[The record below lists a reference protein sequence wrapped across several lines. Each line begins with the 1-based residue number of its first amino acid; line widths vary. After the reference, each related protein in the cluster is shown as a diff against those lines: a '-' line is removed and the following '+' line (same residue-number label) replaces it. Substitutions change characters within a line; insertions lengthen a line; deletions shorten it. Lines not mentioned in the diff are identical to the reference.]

1 MRYDYNEAF
10 RLKMALT
17 IPAIVSQC
25 VLLRL
30 VGART
35 DHRTPAWSRV
45 STGLSENRTRRLR
58 LVTVLVSLLVCVSC
72 AKQKPE
78 AEYRP
83 TTTIRDLMD
92 GVVDPAADTIW
103 NSVGT
108 TISKEGTDEKAPH
121 TDEEWGTV
129 RNGAIELLEASNLL
143 QIPGRHVAMPGQL
156 NNQGIELQPPQI
168 ETLITQDRQA
178 WITFAHG
185 LHDAATQALNA
196 VDAKDPARVLESGDA
211 IDSACEHCHQK
222 YWYPPPVQSHGK

>member
-1 MRYDYNEAF
+1 MKTPFSGLMMALLGVFSLRPLSALTQPQPTASQNEA
-10 RLKMALT
+10 T
-17 IPAIVSQC
+17 
-25 VLLRL
+25 
-30 VGART
+30 
-35 DHRTPAWSRV
+35 
-45 STGLSENRTRRLR
+45 STGFSENRTRRLR
-58 LVTVLVSLLVCVSC
+58 LVTALVSLLVCVSC
-72 AKQKPE
+72 AKQKSE

-108 TISKEGTDEKAPH
+108 TISKEGTEEKAPH

-168 ETLITQDRQA
+168 ETLIAQDRQA
-178 WITFAHG
+178 WIMFAHG
-185 LHDAATQALNA
+185 LHDAAM
-196 VDAKDPARVLESGDA
+196 
-211 IDSACEHCHQK
+211 
-222 YWYPPPVQSHGK
+222 

>member
-1 MRYDYNEAF
+1 MQKGPNQNEA
-10 RLKMALT
+10 T
-17 IPAIVSQC
+17 
-25 VLLRL
+25 
-30 VGART
+30 
-35 DHRTPAWSRV
+35 
-45 STGLSENRTRRLR
+45 STGFSKNRTRRLF
-58 LVTVLVSLLVCVSC
+58 TTLVSLLVCVSC

-92 GVVDPAADTIW
+92 GVVDPAADIIW

-108 TISKEGTDEKAPH
+108 TVSKEGTVEKAPH

-156 NNQGIELQPPQI
+156 NKQGIELQPPQI

-211 IDSACEHCHQK
+211 IDNACEHCHQK
-222 YWYPPPVQSHGK
+222 YWYPPPVHGK